1 MSTIRATMTRRLL
14 GEASGP
20 LAGIYVVTHRKT
32 GKRYV
37 GQSVS
42 IATRWGNHLSGQGN
56 SPKLAAALRKHGPDA
71 FAFEIVELCARQ
83 ELDDR
88 EAFYIWGFDCLSP
101 KGYNLTSG
109 GGQAQCYT
117 AEARAKLSS
126 SLRSSDNFKA
136 AMRRLRADPDVQAR
150 RLEASRRSTA
160 TPEWKK
166 DNREKMARLRDD
178 PQWRASSTEQL
189 SRIRANPE
197 TEARRLAG
205 LRRVHSDPSFQAR
218 RIEAIRNSEAVRRA
232 HSDPTTYAI
241 INIKTGERDTGTRLD
256 FRGRHGISSTCFG
269 DLLRGKQKTARGW
282 RLALPEEL

>member
-1 MSTIRATMTRRLL
+1 MNTIRATMTRRLL
-14 GEASGP
+14 GETSGP
-20 LAGIYVVTHRKT
+20 LAGIYVVTHHTT

-42 IATRWGNHLSGQGN
+42 IATRWKDHLSGQGN

-71 FAFEIVELCARQ
+71 FAFEIVELCARE
-83 ELDDR
+83 ELNDR
-88 EAFYIWGFDCLSP
+88 ECFYIWGFDCLSP

-150 RLEASRRSTA
+150 RLEASRRATA

-166 DNREKMARLRDD
+166 GNREKMARLRDD

-232 HSDPTTYAI
+232 HADLTTYMI
-241 INIKTGERDTGTRLD
+241 VNIRTGERDTGTRLD
-256 FRGRHGISSTCFG
+256 FQQRYGISSACFG
-269 DLLRGKQKTARGW
+269 DLRRGKQKSARGW

>member
-1 MSTIRATMTRRLL
+1 MNTIRATMTRRLL
-14 GEASGP
+14 GETSGP
-20 LAGIYVVTHRKT
+20 LAGIYVVTHRTT

-42 IATRWGNHLSGQGN
+42 IATRWKDHLSGQGN

-71 FAFEIVELCARQ
+71 FGFEIVELCARE
-83 ELDDR
+83 ELNDR
-88 EAFYIWGFDCLSP
+88 ECFYIWGFDCLSP

-117 AEARAKLSS
+117 TEARAKLSS

-150 RLEASRRSTA
+150 RLEASRRATA

-189 SRIRANPE
+189 SRIRADPE

-232 HSDPTTYAI
+232 HADLTTYMI
-241 INIKTGERDTGTRLD
+241 VNVRTGERDTGTRLD
-256 FRGRHGISSTCFG
+256 FRQRYGISSTCFG
-269 DLLRGKQKTARGW
+269 DLLRGKQKSARGW
-282 RLALPEEL
+282 RLALPKEL